1 MIDFA
6 GERPDTYAVE
16 HGSTRPNRK
25 WKRGGR
31 LLAGSTAVGIIAA
44 SGYLY
49 LDHKSSGQIGS
60 PAAGNVR
67 ARSVAPQSSSAST
80 PAISEKVAKPS
91 PAIPRVSPETIAN
104 SDVSNRNKDLKR
116 ERGSARQPP
125 PSLPPDQRMQ
135 TAEPPKLQIVTQVQ
149 PIYPEFAKRA
159 RMWGRVTLA
168 VDVAP
173 DGSVT
178 KSHLQSGNPIL
189 ARAAADAVLGWRY
202 RPYSPVDGQASVSTI
217 VNFDFALDQVT
228 RFSTK

>member
-1 MIDFA
+1 
-6 GERPDTYAVE
+6 VE
-16 HGSTRPNRK
+16 HGSTTPNRK
-25 WKRGGR
+25 WKRGGS
-31 LLAGSTAVGIIAA
+31 LLAGLTVVGIIAA

-49 LDHKSSGQIGS
+49 LDHKSSAPIGS
-60 PAAGNVR
+60 PAAGDVR
-67 ARSVAPQSSSAST
+67 ARPVAPQSSSAST
-80 PAISEKVAKPS
+80 PAISQKVAKPS
-91 PAIPRVSPETIAN
+91 PGIPRVSPETFAN
-104 SDVSNRNKDLKR
+104 RDVSNKDLER
-116 ERGSARQPP
+116 ERGSPTQPP
-125 PSLPPDQRMQ
+125 PSHPPDQRMQ
-135 TAEPPKLQIVTQVQ
+135 TAGPPKLQILRQVQ

-202 RPYSPVDGQASVSTI
+202 RPYAPVDGQASVSTI